1 MIQGIFYAR
10 FFPQKGP
17 KIVAQSPPGCI
28 VASTSSSSNNHALSP
43 NAPTTTTGP
52 TTAAP
57 GPSKPPLINFDVLRE
72 YIIPRKAFFN
82 RFITVQD
89 PEGRYAVL
97 GFPVLI
103 PHAKY
108 QRNEFI
114 FNFGLVLDADAEQAS
129 YERVVRRLA
138 VTFAE
143 MEKQDEYLSQQE
155 TEDWDRRGAGLSCF
169 GAGSS
174 SGRAGACGGFPGEE
188 KAIVGGAKKAGGG
201 ERRPIESL
209 LEIVR
214 EDLNNYGECMIPV
227 DDANILNMKLFPHH
241 PPPPLVKGWHVP
253 VAKTKLASLVDP
265 TWDLTLQ
272 KVIAH
277 IDGVSDVRRIAFQAD
292 VSLDLATLALRH
304 LLRYDVILLLDLFFF
319 GSCYAPRAHGI
330 HDFVADKGM
339 QDECAAYVSCGP
351 VKVPRFRLV
360 RLMTSFCVGKSVIE
374 WLRGHQEDGFD
385 VLRYVDVRRL
395 VQFGVIKGCLYRVHK
410 YVVSKQYLAALA
422 TGQARP
428 AAGDPLQKY
437 TDGCHPFDQI
447 ITEQNL
453 SDAEIMDRLKHL
465 PLPNGDLTV
474 FYR

>member
-10 FFPQKGP
+10 FFPQEGP
-17 KIVAQSPPGCI
+17 QIVAQSPAGCI
-28 VASTSSSSNNHALSP
+28 VPSPTASI
-43 NAPTTTTGP
+43 
-52 TTAAP
+52 TA
-57 GPSKPPLINFDVLRE
+57 KPPLIDFEIAQE

-82 RFITVQD
+82 RFNTVLD
-89 PEGRYAVL
+89 PEGRYIIL

-114 FNFGLVLDADAEQAS
+114 FNFGIVIDADADQVP

-143 MEKQDEYLSQQE
+143 MEKQDEYLSIQE
-155 TEDWDRRGAGLSCF
+155 RGADGP
-169 GAGSS
+169 GGSVVAS
-174 SGRAGACGGFPGEE
+174 DVAPTSRE
-188 KAIVGGAKKAGGG
+188 V
-201 ERRPIESL
+201 RRPIESL

-227 DDANILNMKLFPHH
+227 DDANTINMKLFPHH

-253 VAKTKLASLVDP
+253 VPKTKLSSIVDP

-292 VSLDLATLALRH
+292 VSLELATLALRH
-304 LLRYDVILLLDLFFF
+304 LLYYDVVLLLDLFLF
-319 GSCYAPRAHGI
+319 GSCYAPRPSGI
-330 HDFVADKGM
+330 HDFIADADGIL
-339 QDECAAYVSCGP
+339 DECAAYVSAGSRR
-351 VKVPRFRLV
+351 VGRFQLV
-360 RLMTSFCVGKSVIE
+360 RLMTSFCVGRSVME
-374 WLRGHQEDGFD
+374 WLRHHQEAGFD
-385 VLRYVDVRRL
+385 VLRHVDVRRF

-422 TGQARP
+422 SGQAVP
-428 AAGDPLQKY
+428 ADGPGTDPLQRY
-437 TDGCHPFDQI
+437 TDGCYSFDQI
-447 ITEQNL
+447 ITERNM
-453 SDAEIMDRLKHL
+453 SDADIMDGLKKL
-465 PLPNGDLTV
+465 RVPSGDLTV